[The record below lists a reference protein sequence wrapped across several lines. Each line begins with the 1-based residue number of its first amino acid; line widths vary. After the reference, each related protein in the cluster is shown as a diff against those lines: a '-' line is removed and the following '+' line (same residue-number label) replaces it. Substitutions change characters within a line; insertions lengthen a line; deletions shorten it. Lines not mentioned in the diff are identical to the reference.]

1 MSDIENVIINGVEYD
16 ITGGIKEDI
25 EDLQEEIADVD
36 ALVGSGVIE

>member
-25 EDLQEEIADVD
+25 EELQEELTGIDT
-36 ALVGSGVIE
+36 LVGSGVIE